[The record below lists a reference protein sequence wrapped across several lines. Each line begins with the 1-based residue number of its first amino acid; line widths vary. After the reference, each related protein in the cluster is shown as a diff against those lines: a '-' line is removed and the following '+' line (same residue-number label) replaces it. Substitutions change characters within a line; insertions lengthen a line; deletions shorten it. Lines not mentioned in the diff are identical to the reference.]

1 MSGTKPTE
9 AEVANRLNVDVD
21 KTVYKNPATTVDA
34 LVIRKNVV
42 SGKYEL
48 LVIQRGRNPYQG
60 YWALPAIKLLM
71 DDKKAPYSGRRNTDA
86 FTPPPNFAA
95 NQKKTGGFIEY
106 GEDPEHAAG
115 RELEEESK
123 LKRAPGDENIH
134 LITVRGKGDRD
145 PRQHI
150 ITIAYAVKVEP
161 SSLPFCAGDDD
172 AKAAKWIPLDIIG
185 DEAHPLA
192 FDHVHIVN
200 DLRNWFKK
208 EGEALGFY
216 VVDNDPKQPGETST
230 KNH

>member
-1 MSGTKPTE
+1 MGNFTSKSFTSTFSIMSGTKPSE

-42 SGKYEL
+42 SGQYEL

-60 YWALPAIKLLM
+60 YWALP
-71 DDKKAPYSGRRNTDA
+71 
-86 FTPPPNFAA
+86 
-95 NQKKTGGFIEY
+95 GGFIEY
-106 GEDPEHAAG
+106 GEDPEDAAG

-123 LKRAPGDENIH
+123 LKKAPGPNSTH

-150 ITIAYAVKVEP
+150 ITIAYAVKVDP
-161 SSLPFCAGDDD
+161 ATLPFCAGDDD
-172 AKAAKWIPLDIIG
+172 AKDAKWIPLDIIG
-185 DEAHPLA
+185 DDAHPLA

-200 DLRNWFKK
+200 DLRKWFKK

-216 VVDNDPKQPGETST
+216 VVDNDPKQPGETSA
-230 KNH
+230 KKH